1 MCGIAGATGSG
12 QDDLVRRMT
21 AALVHRGPDDEGQYS
36 DDQISLGFRRLS
48 IVDVEG
54 GHQPIASES
63 GELILVCNGEI
74 YNSPDLRAQL
84 RRDGYRFKT
93 NSDVEIILPL
103 YEKYGVDCVRR
114 LEGMFAFA
122 LWDKRRHHLMLAR
135 DHMGQKPLY
144 YYHDGAKL
152 LFASEVQALLASG
165 IINRELDIDAL
176 WHYVSLR
183 FMPDRH
189 SLIRG
194 IKKLPAA
201 TYLTFRDGQIETN
214 RYWELDFRNKM
225 SASVADATDAL
236 DDRLRQTTRSHL
248 LSDVPVGGFIS
259 GGIDSTTIACMA
271 SRETA
276 DPFPVFSIGVEESSF
291 DEVPFAR
298 KVADANNL
306 PFISQRVRPDLAAL
320 LPVMVHHLAEPADP
334 YGVGVFLVSKLA
346 AEHVKVVLCGDGGDE
361 SFGGYD
367 RYLGQRL
374 VEIYSWLPSTLRT
387 ALLSRLFKLVPETFR
402 YKSLAQRLR
411 WLHEM
416 SEFSGGERY
425 SRALGFLR
433 FSPENKLEL
442 FTADAAQQLTDSD
455 STERVLRFFDAPNVD
470 DVIDRMLHTDLM
482 TRVPDHNLVMS
493 DRMSMASSLEVRSPF
508 VDPRLVEFAAS
519 LPVDLKIRR
528 RTLKYLLRRV
538 AAQYVPREISR
549 LPKQGFGFP
558 IGKWMRKELRQPL
571 KDRLEC
577 SQFVREGLFNGSYVQ
592 RLLDEHLSGTQD
604 HSYRLWLLLGL
615 EIWHELY
622 LEGKNPG
629 AVTL

>member
-1 MCGIAGATGSG
+1 MCGIAGATGSN
-12 QDDLVRRMT
+12 QDGLVSRMA
-21 AALVHRGPDDEGQYS
+21 AALVHRGPDGEGQYS
-36 DDQISLGFRRLS
+36 DDHISLGFRRLS

-54 GHQPIASES
+54 GHQPIASNS
-63 GELILVCNGEI
+63 GELILICNGEI
-74 YNSPDLRAQL
+74 YNSPTLRKQIQ
-84 RRDGYRFKT
+84 RDGYRFKT

-103 YEKYGVDCVRR
+103 YEKFGVDCVLQ

-122 LWDKRRHHLMLAR
+122 LWDKRRRHLMLAR

-152 LFASEVQALLASG
+152 FFASEVQALLASG
-165 IINRELDIDAL
+165 LVKRELDIDAL

-183 FMPDRH
+183 FMPDHH

-214 RYWELDFRNKM
+214 RYWDLDFRNKM
-225 SASVADATDAL
+225 SASAADATDFL
-236 DDRLRQTTRSHL
+236 DERLRQTTRSHL

-271 SRETA
+271 SRESA
-276 DPFPVFSIGVEESSF
+276 APFPVFSIGVEESSF

-298 KVADANNL
+298 KVAEANNL
-306 PFISQRVRPDLAAL
+306 PFISRRARPDLAAL

-374 VEIYSWLPSTLRT
+374 VEIYSWLPKTFRR
-387 ALLSRLFKLVPETFR
+387 ALLSRLFELVPETFR

-433 FSPENKLEL
+433 FTPETKLEL
-442 FTADAAQQLTDSD
+442 FTDNAVQQLTDSD

-493 DRMSMASSLEVRSPF
+493 DRMSMAASLEVRSPF

-519 LPVDLKIRR
+519 LPVDLKIKS

-538 AAQYVPREISR
+538 AARYVPREISR

-558 IGKWMRKELRQPL
+558 IGKWMRDELRQPL
-571 KDRLEC
+571 KDRLAC
-577 SQFVREGLFNGSYVQ
+577 SRFVTEGIFNRSYVQ
-592 RLLDEHLSGTQD
+592 RILDEHLSGTQD

-622 LEGKNPG
+622 LEGKNPD